1 MAAKKA
7 HALTG
12 LPLLVFADDW
22 GRHPSS
28 CQHLIR
34 RLLDRPPTL
43 WVNTIGTR
51 KPRLDLDTLRRGLEK
66 LRHWTRRPSHKA
78 ATLPANL
85 RVLNPR
91 MWPSF
96 DSRLA
101 RELNCRLLVPALGT
115 AARELGDPPVAITT
129 IPLVADLVGKLPVRR
144 WVYYCVDDFSTWPG
158 LDGGTLRSMEEE
170 LVKRADVVI
179 AVSETLQ
186 DRLAGMGRQSHL
198 LTHGVDTDFWAAPPA
213 SVTVSC
219 LEGRERPLLV

>member
-34 RLLDRPPTL
+34 RLLDRHPTL

-158 LDGGTLRSMEEE
+158 LDGDTLRCMEEE
-170 LVKRADVVI
+170 LVRRVDVAI

-186 DRLAGMGRQSHL
+186 ERLAGMGRPAHL
-198 LTHGVDTDFWAAPPA
+198 LTHGVDTAFWATPPNGA
-213 SVTVSC
+213 VI
-219 LEGRERPLLV
+219 PA